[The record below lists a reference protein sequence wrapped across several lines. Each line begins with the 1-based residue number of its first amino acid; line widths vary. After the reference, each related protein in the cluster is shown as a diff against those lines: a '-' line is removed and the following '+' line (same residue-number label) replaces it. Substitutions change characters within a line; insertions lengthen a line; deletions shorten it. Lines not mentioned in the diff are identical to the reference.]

1 MSQPS
6 SRARRNSN
14 TCRRALSLLVTLGWL
29 ISGCATSRYS
39 TDYPLSS
46 FSRTSADGEFQ
57 YRIPQGWFAALD
69 DPLSQQPASTI
80 WLLRNDYRATIAVS
94 ELKVDS
100 VAFNE
105 LRRSPINRVA
115 QLTMALAVNGGSS
128 MLQRTPETFTLSGRE
143 FCGYEVENPET
154 GENMRIVVFVA
165 GERLYEATALL
176 KGKES
181 SEEMFALFAAQ
192 QSFLKS
198 LRW

>member
-1 MSQPS
+1 M
-6 SRARRNSN
+6 RR
-14 TCRRALSLLVTLGWL
+14 CAFPLLVLLGWL
-29 ISGCATSRYS
+29 ISGCSSSRYS

-46 FSRTSADGEFQ
+46 YSRTSTDGEFQ
-57 YRIPQGWFAALD
+57 YRVPQGWFAALD
-69 DPLSQQPASTI
+69 DPLVQQPSSTI

-100 VAFNE
+100 VALSE
-105 LRRSPINRVA
+105 LRRYPITRVA

-128 MLQRTPETFTLSGRE
+128 ILQRTPETFTISGRE

-154 GENMRIVVFVA
+154 GENMRIVVFAA
-165 GERLYEATALL
+165 GGKLYEATALL
-176 KGKES
+176 KGKEG
-181 SEEMFALFAAQ
+181 SEDMYAMLAAQ

>member
-1 MSQPS
+1 
-6 SRARRNSN
+6 
-14 TCRRALSLLVTLGWL
+14 
-29 ISGCATSRYS
+29 
-39 TDYPLSS
+39 
-46 FSRTSADGEFQ
+46 
-57 YRIPQGWFAALD
+57 
-69 DPLSQQPASTI
+69 
-80 WLLRNDYRATIAVS
+80 
-94 ELKVDS
+94 
-100 VAFNE
+100 
-105 LRRSPINRVA
+105 
-115 QLTMALAVNGGSS
+115 MALAVNGGSS
-128 MLQRTPETFTLSGRE
+128 ILQRTPETFTLSGRE